1 MNSKSKIH
9 FYISTGLGIICATF
23 TIFTST
29 HPVEAC
35 LTSSDGS
42 TTYGKCESSSAEDEA
57 MMYSVFDYRYYLNRY
72 PDLRQAF
79 GSDKYSE
86 WKAKQHWFKY
96 GVKEGRQGSQSFD
109 PVFYLSNNPDVAKAY
124 GESNYLGAIQHFVK
138 HGRKEG
144 RKGYR

>member
-1 MNSKSKIH
+1 MSTKSKIQ
-9 FYISTGLGIICATF
+9 FYIANVLGIICATF

-29 HPVEAC
+29 HSVEAC

-42 TTYGKCESSSAEDEA
+42 TTYGKCESLSSEDKA
-57 MMYSVFDYRYYLNRY
+57 MMDSVFDYRYYLNRY
-72 PDLRQAF
+72 PDLRKAF
-79 GSDKYSE
+79 GSNEYSA
-86 WKAKQHWFKY
+86 WKAAQHWYKY
-96 GVKEGRQGSQSFD
+96 GVKEGRQGYEFFD

-138 HGRKEG
+138 YGKKEG